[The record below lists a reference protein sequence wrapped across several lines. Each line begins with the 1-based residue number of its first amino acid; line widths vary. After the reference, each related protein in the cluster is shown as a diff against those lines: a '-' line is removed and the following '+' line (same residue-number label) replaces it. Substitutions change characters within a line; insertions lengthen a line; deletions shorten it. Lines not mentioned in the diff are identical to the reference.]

1 MIDLDIDH
9 LHTRTAAGHGL
20 RETILYRL
28 LGEVQAGAKAAGGE
42 GGGGNCPPDSMN
54 NTYICG
60 IVLLLYIYKFLN
72 AFYLHL
78 KHNNFYTVLCVV
90 FHNI

>member
-9 LHTRTAAGHGL
+9 LHTRIAAGHGL

-28 LGEVQAGAKAAGGE
+28 LGEVQAGAEAAGGK
-42 GGGGNCPPDSMN
+42 GGGSNCPPDSMN

-60 IVLLLYIYKFLN
+60 IVLLLYIYIYIYIYISFLMH
-72 AFYLHL
+72 FIY
-78 KHNNFYTVLCVV
+78 
-90 FHNI
+90 I

>member
-9 LHTRTAAGHGL
+9 LHTRIAAGHGL

-28 LGEVQAGAKAAGGE
+28 LGAEAA

-78 KHNNFYTVLCVV
+78 KHNNYYTVLCVV